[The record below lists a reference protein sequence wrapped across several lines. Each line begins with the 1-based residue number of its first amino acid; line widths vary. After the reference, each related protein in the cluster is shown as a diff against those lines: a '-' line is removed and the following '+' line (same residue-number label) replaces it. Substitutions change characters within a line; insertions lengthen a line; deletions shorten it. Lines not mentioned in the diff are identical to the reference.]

1 MPAGD
6 VQEENRFQVHRYVC
20 LPLDDALDGGL

>member
-1 MPAGD
+1 MLADD
-6 VQEENRFQVHRYVC
+6 VQGENRFHVHRYVC